1 MSLQS
6 SLAWLWVQVV
16 NIALT
21 SASPCIHVYPAVL
34 ALARNFMGYASF
46 ARVIGDNSPEQEQ
59 IMRDYKIVEVPTFLF
74 FRSV

>member
-1 MSLQS
+1 
-6 SLAWLWVQVV
+6 
-16 NIALT
+16 
-21 SASPCIHVYPAVL
+21 
-34 ALARNFMGYASF
+34 MGYASF